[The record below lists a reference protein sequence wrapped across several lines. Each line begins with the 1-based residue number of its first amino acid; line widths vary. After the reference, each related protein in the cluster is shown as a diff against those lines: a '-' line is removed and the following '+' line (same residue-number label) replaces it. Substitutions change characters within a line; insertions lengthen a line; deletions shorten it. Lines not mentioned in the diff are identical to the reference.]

1 MRDRGPARVAKASH
15 ERGVARD
22 CGLRKHAYRQLRE
35 AGAGAQAA
43 QHVVTQVCDAYRNRS
58 SSV

>member
-1 MRDRGPARVAKASH
+1 M
-15 ERGVARD
+15 ARD